1 LTRLERIFPKVPV
14 SGGYN
19 IEKLIDSAPDKT
31 TLVDLELSGSSRCLA
46 LVRRLLEASAHSM
59 LLDEVLLNDIKL
71 AVTEA
76 CTNVIKH
83 AFKYDPTKKFG
94 ITIQISPILYLI
106 RVIYEDAEFK
116 PDSIPLPNLDEH
128 KGGGLGVYI
137 MRNIMDD
144 VVYSTDTP
152 TGTVTLRMVKL
163 LKPLFTT
170 GGPM

>member
-1 LTRLERIFPKVPV
+1 MAV
-14 SGGYN
+14 SGEYD
-19 IEKLIDSAPDKT
+19 IEQLISCSPDKT
-31 TLVDLELSGSSRCLA
+31 TMVDLELSGNPRCLA

-59 LLDEVLLNDIKL
+59 MLDAELLNDIKL

-83 AFKYDPTKKFG
+83 AFKYDPGRKFG

-106 RVIYEDAEFK
+106 RVVYEDSEFK
-116 PDSIPLPNLDEH
+116 PDTIPLPDLDDH
-128 KGGGLGVYI
+128 KGEGLGVYI

-144 VVYSTDTP
+144 VVYSKDPP

-163 LKPLFTT
+163 LKPFCAT